1 MDGNPL
7 FGGPQGYAA
16 SASEA
21 FRTVSPGDW
30 VNSAGWSAG
39 EALVGDRRAAMG
51 LQRLFYAGG
60 RPNRV
65 ARVLDRC
72 TAAMSTRAG

>member
-21 FRTVSPGDW
+21 FRTVSEEVFSEVLTIGGPKT
-30 VNSAGWSAG
+30 
-39 EALVGDRRAAMG
+39 
-51 LQRLFYAGG
+51 RLCFF
-60 RPNRV
+60 
-65 ARVLDRC
+65 
-72 TAAMSTRAG
+72 

>member
-21 FRTVSPGDW
+21 FRTVSE
-30 VNSAGWSAG
+30 G
-39 EALVGDRRAAMG
+39 EFSEV
-51 LQRLFYAGG
+51 
-60 RPNRV
+60 
-65 ARVLDRC
+65 
-72 TAAMSTRAG
+72 RAGCRSVAPCFQWKDYPAGL